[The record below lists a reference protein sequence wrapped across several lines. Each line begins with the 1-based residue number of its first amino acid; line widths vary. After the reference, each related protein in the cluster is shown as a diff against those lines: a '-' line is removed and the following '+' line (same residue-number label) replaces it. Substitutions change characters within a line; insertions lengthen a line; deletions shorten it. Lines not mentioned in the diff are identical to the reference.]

1 MYKIAV
7 IGDRDSVLG
16 FRALGLDVFPT
27 EDTDAGRRTLHRLA
41 QEDYA
46 VIYITEQLAQQLT
59 AEIARYKDA
68 PLPAVILI
76 PGKTGSLGIAGA
88 ALHDAVAYGVNLF
101 HRVDHLVLA
110 LAQNV
115 LHFVKSI
122 RMGRQLLVVLK
133 LLSIHF
139 DRHILLAAVDGHT
152 DPLNDAFTQHGQIA
166 HIHQLIF

>member
-68 PLPAVILI
+68 PAVILI

-88 ALHDAVAYGVNLF
+88 ALHDAVE
-101 HRVDHLVLA
+101 R
-110 LAQNV
+110 
-115 LHFVKSI
+115 
-122 RMGRQLLVVLK
+122 
-133 LLSIHF
+133 
-139 DRHILLAAVDGHT
+139 AVGAD
-152 DPLNDAFTQHGQIA
+152 IS
-166 HIHQLIF
+166 